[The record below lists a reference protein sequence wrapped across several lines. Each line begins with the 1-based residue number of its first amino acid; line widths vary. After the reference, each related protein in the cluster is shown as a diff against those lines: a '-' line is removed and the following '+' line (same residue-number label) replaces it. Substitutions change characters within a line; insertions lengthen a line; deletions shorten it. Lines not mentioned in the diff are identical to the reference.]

1 MLQRI
6 HVANCRLVQHILKC
20 TPVIQTTA
28 HVRHE
33 FVGNIDSKAA
43 VLDSP
48 VKNVAKVLF
57 TSKAS
62 FAVLSN
68 TLGAAKAQR
77 PQSSWPEVSNLFLKP
92 ISNIRRKF
100 FFGWHA
106 VYVPYMHMYRQA
118 NSFNCFLSL
127 LSKTA

>member
-1 MLQRI
+1 
-6 HVANCRLVQHILKC
+6 VEHILKC

-28 HVRHE
+28 HLRHE

-57 TSKAS
+57 AFKAS

-68 TLGAAKAQR
+68 TLGAAKVQR

-92 ISNIRRKF
+92 IRNIRGKF

-106 VYVPYMHMYRQA
+106 VYVTQMHIYSQA
-118 NSFNCFLSL
+118 NTFNFFLYNNL
-127 LSKTA
+127 